1 MEKLSLRKQ
10 LIVVRLYLSGLSYD
24 EIAAKANVS
33 KGTVAN
39 IVSELKAGRFP
50 EAGDVSEQ
58 LELLRELA
66 IELKQTGLTPVRA
79 ATGIAVL
86 SHLQEFGLEPAD
98 IEHWATLSHALTS
111 DDEAQAFAKAAL
123 TLEEV
128 RKRTGLSIDALE
140 KKALELAH
148 EVERLEPLVQQV
160 QQCQEQLEGL
170 EKQRQRLSN
179 DVSELERRLP
189 SLHRNVEQKEK
200 REAELSRRVQEL
212 EQRAQ
217 GADER
222 LTAARKDLQ
231 VLSGLG
237 FPLDDLSGFVQRL
250 CGIAQCHGIRSEV
263 LRERLLHELE
273 QLEEGL
279 GLETLVEMKRQEL
292 AKAEQAL
299 AKAQEGLAA
308 LETAMQ
314 QLRQE
319 QAALHALMTEERKHI
334 SKETQAIVLLAKEAL
349 TDLKG
354 NLRKGVDEALVEVQR
369 LNTQALELGKE
380 LGHFDSVIQSN
391 RWLQELLALVKGD
404 SQISSG
410 QVRVIGLVVLRGI
423 LVWLKSHPNDI
434 ALSQLLISK
443 VTATIEELER
453 WTG

>member
-10 LIVVRLYLSGLSYD
+10 LVVMRLYLSGLSYD
-24 EIAAKANVS
+24 EIAAKGGVS

-50 EAGDVSEQ
+50 ETGNVSEQ

-66 IELKQTGLTPVRA
+66 VELKQTRLTPGQA
-79 ATGIAVL
+79 AAGIAVL
-86 SHLQEFGLEPAD
+86 SHLEEFGLVPAD
-98 IEHWATLSHALTS
+98 MERWATLSHALTS
-111 DDEAQAFAKAAL
+111 DTEAQAFAKAAL

-128 RKRTGLSIDALE
+128 KKRTGLSIDALE
-140 KKALELAH
+140 NKALELAH
-148 EVERLEPLVQQV
+148 EVERLEPLAQQV
-160 QQCQEQLEGL
+160 REHRGQLEELG
-170 EKQRQRLSN
+170 EQRQRLS
-179 DVSELERRLP
+179 DEVSELERRLS

-212 EQRAQ
+212 EKRAH

-222 LTAARKDLQ
+222 LSTARKDLQ

-237 FPLDDLSGFVQRL
+237 FPLNDLSGFVQRL
-250 CGIAQCHGIRSEV
+250 CGIAQRHSIHPEA

-279 GLETLVEMKRQEL
+279 RLETLVEMKRLEL
-292 AKAEQAL
+292 AKAKQAL
-299 AKAQEGLAA
+299 AKAQEELVA

-319 QAALHALMTEERKHI
+319 QATLHALVTEERKHI
-334 SKETQAIVLLAKEAL
+334 SKDIHAIVLLAKEAV

-354 NLRKGVDEALVEVQR
+354 NLRKGVDQALVEVQR
-369 LNTQALELGKE
+369 LSNQALELGKE

-434 ALSQLLISK
+434 TLSQLLTSK
-443 VTATIEELER
+443 VSAATEEMER
-453 WTG
+453 WKV